1 MRSPLCAVAIPTQPK
16 GHVHGAVRSL
26 EFGHRA
32 IARVLVK
39 ARRPRCPLPRV
50 VIIDLIKVK
59 VARRLI
65 SGVVLVAVV
74 GTGDHVVIV
83 PLPVIRGLTIL
94 RHARLQVEGR
104 KAPRHQLAEV
114 LANARCSSKQRNA
127 FQRTA
132 RSIFSMAKGGA

>member
-1 MRSPLCAVAIPTQPK
+1 MHR
-16 GHVHGAVRSL
+16 AVRSL

-59 VARRLI
+59 VARRLV
-65 SGVVLVAVV
+65 SGVVLVGVV
-74 GTGDHVVIV
+74 GTRDHVVIV

-94 RHARLQVEGR
+94 GHAELQSKRR
-104 KAPRHQLAEV
+104 KAPRHQLAAV
-114 LANARCSSKQRNA
+114 LANARCSSKGVKRASQ
-127 FQRTA
+127 QTA

>member
-1 MRSPLCAVAIPTQPK
+1 M
-16 GHVHGAVRSL
+16 HGAVRSL

-59 VARRLI
+59 VARRLV
-65 SGVVLVAVV
+65 SGVVLVGVV
-74 GTGDHVVIV
+74 GTRDHVIIV

-94 RHARLQVEGR
+94 GHAELR
-104 KAPRHQLAEV
+104 KV
-114 LANARCSSKQRNA
+114 V
-127 FQRTA
+127 
-132 RSIFSMAKGGA
+132 G